1 MGQYLAMFYILG
13 IITGV
18 LIGFFI
24 GYYSCEGIY
33 KDEE

>member
-24 GYYSCEGIY
+24 GYYSCEEIY

>member
-13 IITGV
+13 ITTGI

-24 GYYSCEGIY
+24 GYYSCEEIH

>member
-24 GYYSCEGIY
+24 GYYSCEEIY
-33 KDEE
+33 KNEE